1 MPAFTL
7 RKIVYRKRLQE
18 SDGTTLAILLFDDKD
33 KAIAVVARQN
43 LQGAK
48 GGLRKDD
55 IDVVAGICQELSAV
69 AHDALALDTYYQSK
83 LRDASMT
90 IAMDHGHTLDAPTL
104 QDAVKQLNKM
114 LV

>member
-7 RKIVYRKRLQE
+7 RKVIYRRRLQD

-33 KAIAVVARQN
+33 KALAVVARQN
-43 LQGAK
+43 LQGATD
-48 GGLRKDD
+48 GLRKDD
-55 IDVVAGICQELSAV
+55 IDVVAGICQELSAA
-69 AHDALALDTYYQSK
+69 AHDTQALETYYQSR
-83 LRDASMT
+83 LCDASLT
-90 IAMDHGHTLDAPTL
+90 IAMDDGHTLDAPTL